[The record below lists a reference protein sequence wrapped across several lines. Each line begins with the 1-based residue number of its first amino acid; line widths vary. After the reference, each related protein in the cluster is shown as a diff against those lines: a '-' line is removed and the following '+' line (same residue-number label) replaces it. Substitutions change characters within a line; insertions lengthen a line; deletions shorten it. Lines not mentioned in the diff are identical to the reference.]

1 VRLRVVSP
9 AQEQLG
15 EGLEFYGKIRQS
27 LGAAFLKEV
36 KRGYAQLKREPLIGS
51 PIEYDERKYV
61 LRGYPYSLI
70 YRIEE
75 NTVVVLAVAH
85 HSREYGFWRK
95 L

>member
-1 VRLRVVSP
+1 MRLRVLPP

-15 EGLEFYGKIRQS
+15 EALEFYGKIRES

-36 KRGYAQLKREPLIGS
+36 KRGYAQLKREPFIGS

-61 LRGYPYSLI
+61 LRGYPYNLI

-75 NTVVVLAVAH
+75 STVVVLAIAH
-85 HSREYGFWRK
+85 HSRKYGFWRNP
-95 L
+95 